1 MQDDDKKRFID
12 VLIGLA
18 DYYEKNLSETTIA
31 LYWHALRKYDLKAV
45 ERAFFNHTQKPENG
59 QFMPKVADIV
69 LMLEGTSTDGAYI
82 AWTKVDNAVKRAGI
96 YSDIAFDDWI
106 IHRVILDMGGWIAL
120 CGKNEHEWPFIAKE
134 FENRYRGYHIK
145 RDTKEYPP
153 ILIGI
158 AGAENRKGGFKVEPP
173 ILIGD
178 TVKAQAVIAGG
189 TNAPLIGMTQAINLL
204 GEVAPKIMHKCI
216 RAVA

>member
-1 MQDDDKKRFID
+1 MIEDDKKRFFE
-12 VLIGLA
+12 VLVGVA
-18 DYYEKNLSETTIA
+18 DYYEKNLSETTLA
-31 LYWHALRKYDLKAV
+31 VYWHGLRKYDLKAV

-96 YSDIAFDDWI
+96 YADVAFDDWI
-106 IHRVILDMGGWIAL
+106 IHRVVLDMGGWGLL
-120 CGKNEHEWPFIAKE
+120 CGKTEHEWPFIAKE

-145 RDTKEYPP
+145 RDVVEYPP
-153 ILIGI
+153 VLIGI
-158 AGAENRKGGFKVEPP
+158 AGAHNRKGGFKVDPP
-173 ILIGD
+173 ILVGD

-189 TNAPLIGMTQAINLL
+189 KENQLIGLTQASDLVGN
-204 GEVAPKIMHKCI
+204 VAPVLMQKCI
-216 RAVA
+216 RIAA